1 VQRELVGE
9 QLPASP
15 AQSSTGSSKNT
26 V

>member
-9 QLPASP
+9 QLPAAP
-15 AQSSTGSSKNT
+15 HSSTGSSRKT